1 MLGVD
6 LDALPPFR
14 FPLLDLPMP
23 RLPRKSQICLDE
35 CNCYHVIARCTRQLH
50 LLGGSEA
57 ERTERKGLILRHLKR
72 VATSSAVGVAGFAI
86 MDNHL
91 HLLLKVDTELAR
103 GWSEREVARRWLG
116 LHPPRDGYRRRVD
129 IEDEHVDVV
138 LANPTPGHVDALR
151 AKLISISQFM
161 KELKQEVTQE
171 INRIE
176 ETVGSLWA
184 GRFKSKRVVDEAQL
198 LTTLAYI
205 DLNPFSAG
213 VCKTPEAGEHT
224 SLAVRLRGDLH
235 TPDSAQST
243 ACQAST
249 TAPPTPDMP
258 DTHVEQ
264 SGWWM
269 TVGGGVPGSART
281 ERSLMPGTTLTFGR
295 YLRLLDRVARLLR
308 SGKRR
313 LVEDVQ
319 PIGQRL
325 NLTPV
330 SVANTLEAWFKHG
343 LSWDRPRVGSV
354 ASSG

>member
-1 MLGVD
+1 M
-6 LDALPPFR
+6 
-14 FPLLDLPMP
+14 
-23 RLPRKSQICLDE
+23 
-35 CNCYHVIARCTRQLH
+35 
-50 LLGGSEA
+50 
-57 ERTERKGLILRHLKR
+57 
-72 VATSSAVGVAGFAI
+72 AGFAI
-86 MDNHL
+86 MDNHM
-91 HLLLKVDTELAR
+91 HLLLKVDTESAR
-103 GWSEREVARRWLG
+103 GWSKREVARRWLG

-129 IEDEHVDVV
+129 IEDEHVDAV
-138 LANPTPGHVDALR
+138 LTDPTPGHVAALR
-151 AKLISISQFM
+151 AKLTSISQFM

-198 LTTLAYI
+198 LNTLAYI
-205 DLNPFSAG
+205 DLNPFAAG
-213 VCKTPEAGEHT
+213 ICKTPEAGEHT
-224 SLAVRLRGDLH
+224 SLAARLRGDSDALESSP
-235 TPDSAQST
+235 TT
-243 ACQAST
+243 APPTST
-249 TAPPTPDMP
+249 TAPPTADMP

-269 TVGGGVPGSART
+269 TVGGGVPGSARA
-281 ERSLMPGTTLTFGR
+281 ERSLMPGTTLTFGH

-325 NLTPV
+325 NITP
-330 SVANTLEAWFKHG
+330 SGVASTLEAWFKHG
-343 LSWDRPRVGSV
+343 LSWDRPRAGSV